1 MKKTIPILL
10 ASSVLIIVT
19 LSASGTVINN
29 KKQDQKLVSEFGK
42 YQGYTQKVYDG
53 TSRASDFL
61 ALSDGTRLAY
71 DMYLPTKKGVPAS
84 QPFPVLF
91 MYTPYGRTWTIFDE
105 QGKNNLAPLIEM
117 KWYENLAARVLTWL
131 APEKNRVDALF
142 KAEWLAEMVKYG
154 YVVVVVERP
163 GTGASFGKLDLS
175 PEAGAREANE
185 ILNWIASQA
194 WCDGN
199 IGMFGDSIQA
209 QIQFQAAST
218 GNPHL
223 KAILPATTWWDNYSS
238 VLYPGGIRDQAFL
251 EFYYLANTTFDRL
264 STPVDRDPNGE
275 LLAQARKERQ
285 GNALADIARV
295 MPEVLFR
302 DDQTPEGKRYWEE
315 AQSLIP
321 LLDQINRSRIPV
333 YLIDGW
339 FDIYARDDFVI
350 FANLTVPKRMLI
362 RPTDH
367 SEIEG
372 KGKDVDYGAEAHRWF
387 DYWLKGID
395 NGIMNEPPIHY
406 SIMRGDGTTTTFAAY
421 GTADEWPLNNQV
433 LHRYYFLADSISTH
447 AGELVFSLPT
457 GASTQTAA
465 YTVDY
470 STTSGEKPRWA
481 SPATVRRY
489 PNMRANDAKALTF
502 TTPALP
508 QAVQVTGHPVLHV
521 WLSTAAPDLDLFVY
535 LEEVDRQGN
544 STYITEG
551 CLRASNRALGQAP
564 YAYLGLPFHT
574 FYETDVL
581 PVPAGEPVELVLDL
595 LPTSYQFSPGK
606 QIRIAMT
613 FADAGNFTTPVLD
626 PAPVVTLLQ
635 DADHPSFIELPVVE
649 LP

>member
-1 MKKTIPILL
+1 
-10 ASSVLIIVT
+10 V
-19 LSASGTVINN
+19 
-29 KKQDQKLVSEFGK
+29 
-42 YQGYTQKVYDG
+42 
-53 TSRASDFL
+53 
-61 ALSDGTRLAY
+61 
-71 DMYLPTKKGVPAS
+71 
-84 QPFPVLF
+84 
-91 MYTPYGRTWTIFDE
+91 
-105 QGKNNLAPLIEM
+105 
-117 KWYENLAARVLTWL
+117 
-131 APEKNRVDALF
+131 
-142 KAEWLAEMVKYG
+142 
-154 YVVVVVERP
+154 
-163 GTGASFGKLDLS
+163 
-175 PEAGAREANE
+175 AGEANE
-185 ILNWIASQA
+185 ILNWIANQA

-251 EFYYLANTTFDRL
+251 EFYYLANTTFDLL

-285 GNALADIARV
+285 GNALADITRV

-315 AQSLIP
+315 AQSLVP
-321 LLDQINRSRIPV
+321 LLDQINRSGIPV

-350 FANLTVPKRMLI
+350 YANLTVPKRMLI

-372 KGKDVDYGAEAHRWF
+372 KGKDIDYGAEAHRWF
-387 DYWLKGID
+387 DYWLKGVD

-406 SIMRGDGTTTTFAAY
+406 SIMRGDGTAPTFVAY
-421 GTADEWPLNNQV
+421 DTADEWPLKNQV
-433 LHRYYFLADSISTH
+433 LNRYYFLADSISKH

-502 TTPALP
+502 TTPALT

-564 YAYLGLPFHT
+564 YVYRGLPFHT

-613 FADAGNFTTPVLD
+613 RGCRELHHPVLD
-626 PAPVVTLLQ
+626 PRCSNPAARCRSPILY
-635 DADHPSFIELPVVE
+635 
-649 LP
+649 